1 MIGSHNS
8 FTYLKAVNKG
18 IFNKFTKYWRCQ
30 YKTIQEQYDAGVRFF
45 DVRVT
50 PELVKQGSKDRVYWR
65 VCHGAVNVDQL
76 FASLCTC
83 ANYFKSLGS
92 DVKIRILLEKGDA
105 DDIALFKSETE
116 KVLKRFK
123 SIITQ
128 IVIKKNWVILF
139 EDWKGIQIYDY
150 CYIPWNSGKSFWYN
164 IKHFT
169 GSTISSWAE
178 EHNPTLTQEMIDDKT
193 NLYFMDMI

>member
-1 MIGSHNS
+1 MLGSHNS
-8 FTYLKAVNKG
+8 YTYLKAVNKS

-30 YKTIQEQYDAGVRFF
+30 YKTVQEQYEAGVRFF
-45 DVRVT
+45 DIRLT
-50 PELVKQGSKDRVYWR
+50 PEFVKQGNKDRLYWR

-76 FASLCTC
+76 FASLSTC

-92 DVKIRILLEKGDA
+92 DVKIRILLEKGDE
-105 DDIALFKSETE
+105 DDIALFKTDAE
-116 KVLKRFK
+116 KVLKRYK

-128 IVIKKNWVILF
+128 IVIKKNWNILY
-139 EDWKGIQIYDY
+139 EDWKGIQIHDY

-169 GSTISSWAE
+169 GSTIEKWAK
-178 EHNPTLTQEMIDDKT
+178 EHNPVVTQEMIDDKV
-193 NLYFMDMI
+193 NIYFMDYV